1 MKLNG
6 VIPLLCIALLT
17 SCNSEKKETNSNTT
31 SSQKFASGKQVY
43 DDFCITC
50 HMPNGKGVSNAF
62 PPLDN
67 SDYLKEKRT
76 ESIRAIKYGLKGKI
90 TVNGKTY
97 NSAMTKQGLTDEEI
111 TDVMNY
117 ITNSWTNKNKSLIT
131 IDEVSKVQP

>member
-6 VIPLLCIALLT
+6 VMTLLCVALLT
-17 SCNSEKKETNSNTT
+17 SCNFEKKETNSNTA

-67 SDYLKEKRT
+67 SDYLKDKRT
-76 ESIRAIKYGLKGKI
+76 ESIRAIKYGLNGKI
-90 TVNGKTY
+90 IVNGKTY
-97 NSAMTKQGLTDEEI
+97 NSAMTKQGLSDEEI
-111 TDVMNY
+111 ADVMNY
-117 ITNSWTNKNKSLIT
+117 ITNSWTNENKSLIT
-131 IDEVSKVQP
+131 VDEVSKVQP

>member
-1 MKLNG
+1 MKLNTI
-6 VIPLLCIALLT
+6 IPLLSIALLI
-17 SCNSEKKETNSNTT
+17 SCNSEKKETSSNTIA
-31 SSQKFASGKQVY
+31 SQKFASGKQVY

-50 HMPNGKGVSNAF
+50 HMPNGKGIPNAF

-97 NSAMTKQGLTDEEI
+97 NSVMTKQGLSNEEI
-111 TDVMNY
+111 VDVMNY
-117 ITNSWTNKNKSLIT
+117 ITNSWTNENKSLIT
-131 IDEVSKVQP
+131 VDEVSKVQP